1 MAVAVTT
8 TWQRLCS
15 MTTQERYEEVN
26 ELQEQLRHAQ
36 EMYQRGLACYTD
48 LVAIED
54 ALNEA
59 VEELNN

>member
-1 MAVAVTT
+1 MAVAVAT

-15 MTTQERYEEVN
+15 MTTQERYEEVR

-36 EMYQRGLACYTD
+36 EMFQRGLACYSD

-59 VEELNN
+59 VEALNS

>member
-1 MAVAVTT
+1 MDTLQ
-8 TWQRLCS
+8 WKRYN
-15 MTTQERYEEVN
+15 MNTQERYEEVR

-36 EMYQRGLACYTD
+36 EMFQRGLACYSD

-59 VEELNN
+59 VEALNS